1 MHLNY
6 INNKRGQI
14 MKKRFISLLAIG
26 LSCMMIL
33 GGCGKKGP
41 EQSENGG
48 SSSVQMDSEQVL
60 NTIYFEVATLDAND
74 TTDNQSSSILNA
86 VQEGLVRI
94 ENNGKGDEIVP
105 AGAEKWEASEDGL
118 TWTFHLRKMNW
129 SDGEAVVAK
138 HYVDSFQRILNPDNG
153 FAYGFLAYD
162 IEGAE
167 EYNTGKGTV
176 DAVGVKAVDDY
187 TLEFKL
193 KHPVPYFAS
202 KVSYTTFHP
211 IRLDIIE
218 KLGDKYASEIK
229 DTVYSGPF
237 KIESWDNGNSM
248 VLVKNDTYWDADNVY
263 LQKINMT
270 KIQEFATQAQLF
282 EAQELDITGAQTD
295 YIEKWTERADAGEF
309 QKLTGEDP
317 GSFYLYFNQKSES
330 ANGILK
336 NAKIRKAIGL
346 SIDRDVYTKDLVGR
360 FQSAYGVV
368 PTAINVGDEKYRDK
382 VEGPL
387 ESDAKTYV
395 NNKEKLQELF
405 KEGLKELGLQ
415 TDDLSKYELTYLS
428 QGSSELQKQRSEW
441 LAQQVNGN
449 LGIKINVETQ
459 GDWGIYL
466 SIMDKLEYDFTMSG
480 WSADYNDPMSFL
492 DIWVSNGGNNHTG
505 YADTEY
511 DELLK
516 SVYKETE
523 QDKVTEIYKKL
534 ENKLV
539 NEDAV
544 ISPVYYTDKYAF
556 YQNYVKDIQFTSFG
570 SVYEFKHAYIQG
582 KN

>member
-1 MHLNY
+1 
-6 INNKRGQI
+6 

-229 DTVYSGPF
+229 DTVYNGPF

-368 PTAINVGDEKYRDK
+368 PTAINVGDEKYRYK

-459 GDWGIYL
+459 GDWGVYL

>member
-1 MHLNY
+1 
-6 INNKRGQI
+6 
-14 MKKRFISLLAIG
+14 MKKKFVSLLAIG

-33 GGCGKKGP
+33 GGCGKKNP
-41 EQSENGG
+41 EETGNNSAK
-48 SSSVQMDSEQVL
+48 DSEQVL
-60 NTIYFEVATLDAND
+60 NTIYFDVATLDAND

-94 ENNGKGDEIVP
+94 ENNGEGDEIVP
-105 AGAEKWEASEDGL
+105 AGAEKWETSDDGL
-118 TWTFHLRKMNW
+118 TWTFHLRKMDW
-129 SDGEAVVAK
+129 SDGEPVVAQQ
-138 HYVDSFQRILNPDNG
+138 YVDSFQRILNPDNG
-153 FAYGFLAYD
+153 FAYSFLAYD
-162 IEGAE
+162 IVGAE
-167 EYNTGKGTV
+167 EYNTGKGSS
-176 DAVGVKAVDDY
+176 DAVGVKALDEY

-193 KHPVPYFAS
+193 KHPLPYFVS
-202 KVSYTTFHP
+202 KVSYTVFHP
-211 IRLDIIE
+211 IRLDVIE
-218 KLGDKYASEIK
+218 KLGDKYASEIT
-229 DTVYSGPF
+229 DTVYNGPF

-248 VLVKNDTYWDADNVY
+248 VLVKNDTYWDAENVY
-263 LQKINMT
+263 LDKINMT
-270 KIQEFATQAQLF
+270 DIKEFATQAQLF
-282 EAQELDITGAQTD
+282 EAQELDISGAQTD

-317 GSFYLYFNQKSES
+317 GSFYLYFNQTSKS
-330 ANGILK
+330 ADGILQ

-346 SIDRDVYTKDLVGR
+346 SIERDVYTKDLVGR
-360 FQSAYGVV
+360 YESAYGIV

-387 ESDAKTYV
+387 AADAKTYV

-415 TDDLSKYELTYLS
+415 TDDLSKYELTYLN
-428 QGSSELQKQRSEW
+428 QGSSELQKQRAEW
-441 LAQQVNGN
+441 MAQQISGN

-459 GDWGIYL
+459 GDWGLYL
-466 SIMDKLEYDFTMSG
+466 DIMDKLEYDFTLSG

-505 YADTEY
+505 YADSKY
-511 DELLK
+511 DELVA
-516 SVYKETE
+516 SVYKETD
-523 QDKVTEIYKKL
+523 QAKITEIYKEL

-544 ISPVYYTDKYAF
+544 ISPVYYTDKYSF

>member
-1 MHLNY
+1 
-6 INNKRGQI
+6 

-41 EQSENGG
+41 EQSENGE

-229 DTVYSGPF
+229 DTVYNGPF

-368 PTAINVGDEKYRDK
+368 PTAINVGDEKYGDK

-459 GDWGIYL
+459 GDWGVYL

>member
-1 MHLNY
+1 
-6 INNKRGQI
+6 
-14 MKKRFISLLAIG
+14 MKKKLVSLLAVG

-33 GGCGKKGP
+33 GGCGKKNTG
-41 EQSENGG
+41 ESGN
-48 SSSVQMDSEQVL
+48 SSSKDSEQVL
-60 NTIYFEVATLDAND
+60 NTIYFDVATLDAND
-74 TTDNQSSSILNA
+74 VTDNQSSSILNA

-94 ENNGKGDEIVP
+94 ENDGKGDELVP
-105 AGAEKWEASEDGL
+105 AGAEKWEESEDGL
-118 TWTFHLRKMNW
+118 TWTFHLRKMDW
-129 SDGEAVVAK
+129 SDGQPVVAK
-138 HYVDSFQRILNPDNG
+138 QYVDSFQRILNPDNG

-167 EYNTGKGTV
+167 EYNTGKGSLE
-176 DAVGVKAVDDY
+176 AVGVKAVDDY

-193 KHPVPYFAS
+193 KHPVPYFVS
-202 KVSYTTFHP
+202 KVSYTSFHP
-211 IRLDIIE
+211 IRLDVIE

-229 DTVYSGPF
+229 DTVYNGPF

-248 VLVKNDTYWDADNVY
+248 VLVKNDTYWDAENVY
-263 LQKINMT
+263 LEKVNMT
-270 KIQEFATQAQLF
+270 NIKEFATQAQLF
-282 EAQELDITGAQTD
+282 EAQELDISGAQTD
-295 YIEKWTERADAGEF
+295 YIEKWTEKADAGEF

-360 FQSAYGVV
+360 FQSAYGLI
-368 PTAINVGDEKYRDK
+368 PTAINVGDDKYRDK

-387 ESDAKTYV
+387 ANDAKAYV
-395 NNKEKLQELF
+395 NNKEKVQGLF
-405 KEGLKELGLQ
+405 KEGLKELGIQ
-415 TDDLSKYELTYLS
+415 TDDLSKYELTYLN
-428 QGSSELQKQRSEW
+428 QGSSELQKQRAEW
-441 LAQQVNGN
+441 MAQQISGN

-459 GDWGIYL
+459 GDWGLYL
-466 SIMDKLEYDFTMSG
+466 DIMDKMEYDFTLSG
-480 WSADYNDPMSFL
+480 WSADYNNPMTFL
-492 DIWVSNGGNNHTG
+492 DIWVTNGGNNHTG
-505 YADTEY
+505 YANSEY
-511 DELLK
+511 DELLS
-516 SVYKETE
+516 SVYKETDE
-523 QDKVTEIYKKL
+523 DKITDTYKKL

-544 ISPVYYTDKYAF
+544 ISPVYYTDKYSF

>member
-1 MHLNY
+1 
-6 INNKRGQI
+6 

-33 GGCGKKGP
+33 GGCGNKGP

-105 AGAEKWEASEDGL
+105 AGAEKWETSEDGL

-229 DTVYSGPF
+229 DTVYNGPF

-360 FQSAYGVV
+360 FQSAYGIV

-459 GDWGIYL
+459 GDWGVYL

>member
-1 MHLNY
+1 
-6 INNKRGQI
+6 

-105 AGAEKWEASEDGL
+105 AGAEKWETSEDGL

-360 FQSAYGVV
+360 FQSAYGIV

-459 GDWGIYL
+459 GDWGVYL

-544 ISPVYYTDKYAF
+544 ISPIYYTDKYAF

>member
-1 MHLNY
+1 
-6 INNKRGQI
+6 

-41 EQSENGG
+41 EQSENGE

-118 TWTFHLRKMNW
+118 TWTFHLRNMNW

-459 GDWGIYL
+459 GDWGVYL

>member
-1 MHLNY
+1 
-6 INNKRGQI
+6 

-33 GGCGKKGP
+33 GGCGSKGP

-105 AGAEKWEASEDGL
+105 AGAEKWETSEDGL

-229 DTVYSGPF
+229 DTVYNGPF

-360 FQSAYGVV
+360 FQSAYGIV
-368 PTAINVGDEKYRDK
+368 PTAINVSDEKYRDK

-459 GDWGIYL
+459 GDWGVYL

>member
-1 MHLNY
+1 
-6 INNKRGQI
+6 

-129 SDGEAVVAK
+129 SYGEAVVAK

-360 FQSAYGVV
+360 FKSAYGVV

-441 LAQQVNGN
+441 LAQQVNRN

-459 GDWGIYL
+459 GDWGVYL

-523 QDKVTEIYKKL
+523 QDKVTEIYKRL

>member
-1 MHLNY
+1 
-6 INNKRGQI
+6 

-33 GGCGKKGP
+33 GGCGNKGP

-129 SDGEAVVAK
+129 SDGEPVVAK

-167 EYNTGKGTV
+167 EYNTGKGTI

-211 IRLDIIE
+211 IRLDVIE

-229 DTVYSGPF
+229 DTVYNGPF

-360 FQSAYGVV
+360 FQSAYGIV
-368 PTAINVGDEKYRDK
+368 PTAINVSDEKYRDK

-459 GDWGIYL
+459 GDWGVYL

>member
-1 MHLNY
+1 
-6 INNKRGQI
+6 

-41 EQSENGG
+41 EQSENGE

-60 NTIYFEVATLDAND
+60 NTIYFEIATLDAND

-129 SDGEAVVAK
+129 SDEEAVVAK

-229 DTVYSGPF
+229 DTVYNGPF

-459 GDWGIYL
+459 GDWGVYL

>member
-1 MHLNY
+1 
-6 INNKRGQI
+6 

-41 EQSENGG
+41 EQSENGE

-229 DTVYSGPF
+229 DTVYNGPF

-295 YIEKWTERADAGEF
+295 YIEKWTERADGGEF

-360 FQSAYGVV
+360 FQSAYGIV

-459 GDWGIYL
+459 GDWGVYL

>member
-1 MHLNY
+1 
-6 INNKRGQI
+6 

-48 SSSVQMDSEQVL
+48 YSSVQMDSEQVL

-459 GDWGIYL
+459 GDWGVYL

>member
-1 MHLNY
+1 
-6 INNKRGQI
+6 

-48 SSSVQMDSEQVL
+48 SGSVQMDSEQVL

-129 SDGEAVVAK
+129 SDGEPVVAK

-211 IRLDIIE
+211 IRLDVIE

-229 DTVYSGPF
+229 DTVYNGPF

-360 FQSAYGVV
+360 FQSAYGIV
-368 PTAINVGDEKYRDK
+368 PTAINVSDEKYRDK

-459 GDWGIYL
+459 GDWGVYL

>member
-1 MHLNY
+1 
-6 INNKRGQI
+6 

-41 EQSENGG
+41 EQSENGE

-459 GDWGIYL
+459 GDWGVYL

>member
-1 MHLNY
+1 
-6 INNKRGQI
+6 

-360 FQSAYGVV
+360 FKSAYGVV

-459 GDWGIYL
+459 GDWGVYL

>member
-1 MHLNY
+1 
-6 INNKRGQI
+6 

-26 LSCMMIL
+26 LSYMMIL

-48 SSSVQMDSEQVL
+48 SGSVQMDSEQVL

-129 SDGEAVVAK
+129 SDGEPVVAK

-167 EYNTGKGTV
+167 EYNTGKGTI

-211 IRLDIIE
+211 IRLDVIE

-229 DTVYSGPF
+229 NTVYNGPF

-360 FQSAYGVV
+360 FQSAYGIV
-368 PTAINVGDEKYRDK
+368 PTAINVSDEKYRDK

-459 GDWGIYL
+459 GDWGVYL

>member
-1 MHLNY
+1 
-6 INNKRGQI
+6 

-48 SSSVQMDSEQVL
+48 SGSVQMDSEQVL

-74 TTDNQSSSILNA
+74 TTDNQSSSILNV

-129 SDGEAVVAK
+129 SDGEPVVAK

-167 EYNTGKGTV
+167 EYNTGKGTI

-211 IRLDIIE
+211 IRLDVIE

-229 DTVYSGPF
+229 DTVYNGPF

-360 FQSAYGVV
+360 FQSAYGIV
-368 PTAINVGDEKYRDK
+368 PTAINVSDEKYRDK

-459 GDWGIYL
+459 GDWGVYL